1 MPRPGERW
9 GAFVLKA
16 QDAFSERALCDQQ
29 SIGGTA
35 QCGRGRRGVWRQS
48 HEGATA
54 SPRLKAAEGP
64 DGREWGGTNGLWGQ
78 GDGCTNAGTCLG
90 VTEPPWKSQ
99 ELEESQPAVE
109 QGVMLSEARCLEI
122 PQRAR
127 TELAETWSG
136 AQRGWQWEVR
146 R

>member
-1 MPRPGERW
+1 MTSSPS
-9 GAFVLKA
+9 GALLSV
-16 QDAFSERALCDQQ
+16 
-29 SIGGTA
+29 
-35 QCGRGRRGVWRQS
+35 
-48 HEGATA
+48 EGAAGVCGDKVMREPQPHLGSRQQT
-54 SPRLKAAEGP
+54 EGP

-122 PQRAR
+122 PQRAG